1 MGHRIPRGLR
11 PRNQQLP
18 RYSVPRSLEARR
30 HADAEQARPVGASD
44 SAPVLRPAQTLPLRP
59 EVLDHGRLPRPLR
72 AGAHPRPEGDPVKRI
87 LNPATNLTGI
97 TSALFAL
104 WALGNGVWNVVHNHQ
119 AAVDPQVI
127 VAALGAVGFLVTRF
141 TVTPVA
147 EPRDGSGNPL
157 HGPLQGPVPPLKTA
171 LASHS
176 TSPTPP
182 GHGP

>member
-1 MGHRIPRGLR
+1 
-11 PRNQQLP
+11 
-18 RYSVPRSLEARR
+18 
-30 HADAEQARPVGASD
+30 
-44 SAPVLRPAQTLPLRP
+44 
-59 EVLDHGRLPRPLR
+59 
-72 AGAHPRPEGDPVKRI
+72 VKRI

-147 EPRDGSGNPL
+147 DPRDGSGKPL
-157 HGPLQGPVPPLKTA
+157 LTHDQYAAEHLRQILNAPLVPAEQATWSATPP
-171 LASHS
+171 ASYS
-176 TSPTPP
+176 TSPPPP
-182 GHGP
+182 GHGQAYKSAGNLAPPEPSAPPATQEGTTTP